1 MMVARRR
8 DGRREVRVEARIG
21 VSASRPLRM
30 AALNRVMNDVTS
42 DHAAVADPHTHVP
55 GGVPWRVP
63 SYPSPPFSLSLL
75 SSCSV

>member
-1 MMVARRR
+1 MGAEHEGIRRC
-8 DGRREVRVEARIG
+8 GSFQEGTAGGPGNVGIG

-63 SYPSPPFSLSLL
+63 
-75 SSCSV
+75 